1 MELKRDAVEFTRKLR
16 LLEMSS
22 SEEKEIENELDI
34 SLVKAKRSFH
44 PPRNRNA
51 CLDKTTIFYNNKLF
65 KLLALINQILP

>member
-16 LLEMSS
+16 LLEMFS